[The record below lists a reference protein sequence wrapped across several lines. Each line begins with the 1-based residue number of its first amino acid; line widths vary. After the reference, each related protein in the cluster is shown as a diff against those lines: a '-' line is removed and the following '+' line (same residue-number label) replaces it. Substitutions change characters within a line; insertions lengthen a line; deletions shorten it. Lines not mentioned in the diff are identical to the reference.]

1 MSEFNYGHIYNNMNL
16 QENIRKVLTEW
27 YAKINREEESGLSYS
42 AMEMVLNKTMTKKY
56 DWWKKIE
63 IYDVLY
69 SEIGDIISFYGK
81 IYVDETWVKQRW
93 LEYRGYELTN
103 NIVNYITLDD
113 IVDQKFR
120 KELSDSLVNILK
132 SLTNY
137 REVKKIRLEPCEI
150 IPI

>member
-1 MSEFNYGHIYNNMNL
+1 MNL

-69 SEIGDIISFYGK
+69 SEISDTISFYGK
-81 IYVDETWVKQRW
+81 IYVDEDWVKQRW
-93 LEYRGYELTN
+93 LEYRGYKLTN
-103 NIVNYITLDD
+103 KVDYITLDD